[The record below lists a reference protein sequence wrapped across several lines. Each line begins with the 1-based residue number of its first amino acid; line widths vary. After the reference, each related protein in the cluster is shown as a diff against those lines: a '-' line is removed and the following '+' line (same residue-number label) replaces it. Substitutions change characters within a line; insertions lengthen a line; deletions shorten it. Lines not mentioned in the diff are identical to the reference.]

1 MKHALLILIVATVFV
16 KPLAPFV
23 EYALNYDYISKV
35 LCENKDEPTVHCDG
49 KCYLKKSI
57 DKNNTEDNRS
67 SSHKLN
73 FMETSVLFCEK
84 ITSFHFEKLTIAPEK
99 LNLKKWVNTYSFDYT
114 QNLFHPPILGV

>member
-35 LCENKDEPTVHCDG
+35 LCENKDKPKAHCDG

-57 DKNNTEDNRS
+57 EKNNAEENRS
-67 SSHKLN
+67 SSQKLN
-73 FMETSVLFCEK
+73 FMEIGVLFCEK
-84 ITSFHFEKLTIAPEK
+84 ITSFYFEKPTVDPDQ
-99 LNLKKWVNTYSFDYT
+99 LNFKKWVNTYSFDYT
-114 QNLFHPPILGV
+114 QNLFQPPILEV